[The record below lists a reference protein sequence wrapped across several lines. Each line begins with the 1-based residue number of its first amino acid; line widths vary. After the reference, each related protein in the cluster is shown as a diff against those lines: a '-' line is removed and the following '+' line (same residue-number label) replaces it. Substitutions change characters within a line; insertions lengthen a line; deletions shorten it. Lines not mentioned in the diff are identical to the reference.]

1 MRGLPSLCDQG
12 YVSYGIWAFLT
23 VVGLFWAQKQGLY
36 TDLGLGLFF
45 GKITSPN
52 DDKIA
57 FVQIYST
64 TDARMT
70 GIGGCYKQVIKIVLC
85 T

>member
-1 MRGLPSLCDQG
+1 
-12 YVSYGIWAFLT
+12 
-23 VVGLFWAQKQGLY
+23 LY

-52 DDKIA
+52 DDKITKIA
-57 FVQIYST
+57 FVQIYSS

-70 GIGGCYKQVIKIVLC
+70 GL
-85 T
+85 